1 MTVDAPTTSL
11 LPPPVVSPVAPTTDR
26 VRLVGPDVVRA
37 VALIGVCVMNYHGYL
52 INQGGEL
59 SGNFW
64 GRFFHPWEGPL
75 STRFAATF
83 VLTAGV
89 GVTLLTRRATATRND
104 NPAAVSAKRWTLARR
119 GLVLYGFGLIFYEIW
134 SGSIL
139 PYYGAMFVI
148 AAFIFTLATP
158 WLVAIGVSAA
168 VAGAGIHWW
177 AWERTADGHAT
188 SWLTNPP
195 PSSPRGLVF
204 NAFVNGTHPLLP
216 WLAFLCAG
224 MILGRMLRSGPPGSE
239 ASTGTA
245 RVRASEPQR
254 ASGQQL
260 RGQYVAWPGNTFEW
274 WTPAVLGFGLTLFGL
289 ATLLSDAIGG
299 GDATPLAVELASRH
313 PFDRS
318 LLYTAS
324 ALGTALAAFTVIYTI
339 ANRFA
344 TSAVVQLLAHAGQM
358 SLTLYVTHAL
368 VFNFVVNWQ
377 GWIRPAGL
385 DLALTFA
392 AGFWIVAIA
401 AGSLYHRRFGTGP
414 VEWLY
419 RKLGA

>member
-1 MTVDAPTTSL
+1 MTAEAPTTPL
-11 LPPPVVSPVAPTTDR
+11 LAPPVTVATVSTTGR
-26 VRLVGPDVVRA
+26 TRLVGPDVVRA
-37 VALIGVCVMNYHGYL
+37 VALIGVCIMNYHGYL

-59 SGNFW
+59 SRNRW

-89 GVTLLTRRATATRND
+89 GVTLLTRRATAGRHE
-104 NPAAVSAKRWTLARR
+104 NPAAVAAKRWTLVRR

-148 AAFIFTLATP
+148 AAFLFTLATP
-158 WLVAIGVSAA
+158 WLVAVGVASA

-177 AWERTADGHAT
+177 VIERNADGHST
-188 SWLTNPP
+188 QWLTDPP
-195 PSSPRGLVF
+195 TSSPRGLVF
-204 NAFVNGTHPLLP
+204 NMFVNGTHPLFP

-224 MILGRMLRSGPPGSE
+224 MVLGRLLRRDSSP
-239 ASTGTA
+239 AQ
-245 RVRASEPQR
+245 QR
-254 ASGQQL
+254 K
-260 RGQYVAWPGNTFEW
+260 PEW
-274 WTPAVLGFGLTLFGL
+274 WTPAVLAFGLTLFGL
-289 ATLLSDAIGG
+289 ATLLSDALGG
-299 GDATPLAVELASRH
+299 ADATRLAAELASRH
-313 PFDRS
+313 PFDRG

-324 ALGTALAAFTVIYTI
+324 ALGTALAAFTVIYTV

-344 TSAVVQLLAHAGQM
+344 RASVVQLLAHAGQM
-358 SLTLYVTHAL
+358 SLTLYVLHAL
-368 VFNFVVNWQ
+368 LFNFVVNWQ

-392 AGFWIVAIA
+392 AGFWIVAIF
-401 AGSLYHRRFGTGP
+401 AGSLWHRRFGIGP

>member
-1 MTVDAPTTSL
+1 MTADATTTPFLAPPVPTTAA
-11 LPPPVVSPVAPTTDR
+11 PVTDR

-37 VALIGVCVMNYHGYL
+37 VALIGVCIMNYHGYL

-59 SGNFW
+59 SRNFW

-83 VLTAGV
+83 VVTAGV
-89 GVTLLTRRATATRND
+89 GVTLLTRRATANRHD
-104 NPAAVSAKRWTLARR
+104 DPAAVAAKRWTLVRR
-119 GLVLYGFGLIFYEIW
+119 GLVLYGFGLIFYELW

-148 AAFIFTLATP
+148 AAFLFTLATP
-158 WLVAIGVSAA
+158 WLVAIGVGAA

-177 AWERTADGHAT
+177 VIERAADGQST
-188 SWLTNPP
+188 GWLTDPP
-195 PSSPRGLVF
+195 TSSPRGLLF
-204 NAFVNGTHPLLP
+204 NVFVNGTHPLFP

-224 MILGRMLRSGPPGSE
+224 MILGRLLRRDS
-239 ASTGTA
+239 STA
-245 RVRASEPQR
+245 DPKK
-254 ASGQQL
+254 
-260 RGQYVAWPGNTFEW
+260 PEW
-274 WTPAVLGFGLTLFGL
+274 WVPGVFGFGLTLFGV
-289 ATLLSDAIGG
+289 ATLLSDALGG
-299 GDATPLAVELASRH
+299 SDASSIAATLASRH
-313 PFDRS
+313 PFDRG

-324 ALGTALAAFTVIYTI
+324 ALGTALTAFAVIYTI

-344 TSAVVQLLAHAGQM
+344 RSSIVQLLAHAGQM
-358 SLTLYVTHAL
+358 SLTLYVIHAL

-392 AGFWIVAIA
+392 AGFWIVAII
-401 AGSLYHRRFGTGP
+401 AGSLWHRQFGIGP